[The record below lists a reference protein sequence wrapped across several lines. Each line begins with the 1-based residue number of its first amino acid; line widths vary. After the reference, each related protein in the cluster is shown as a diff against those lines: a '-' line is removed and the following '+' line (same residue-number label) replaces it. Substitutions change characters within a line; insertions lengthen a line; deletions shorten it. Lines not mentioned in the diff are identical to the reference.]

1 MIEKIRAMKNKK
13 GFTLVELI
21 VVLAILAILAAL
33 LIPALTGYIDKANK
47 EKVISETRMVAMAV
61 QTEASEAYGKLSA
74 GGTLKGATWAADS
87 DHVTNI
93 KKLAEVL
100 GSDDKSFKADVYA
113 DGSIKTIVYDD
124 GTYTCTY
131 TASDKSYNTVNHT
144 EKLTNVVTFVEKN
157 LILVTNAFPAIFLVA
172 GFLLINCEWNGL
184 ARCVDC
190 QHRITHLLICRFVKH
205 VVQGEKQEKEI
216 VFL

>member
-21 VVLAILAILAAL
+21 VVLVILAILAAL

-144 EKLTNVVTFVEKN
+144 EKLTNVVTFVEKKPDSGN
-157 LILVTNAFPAIFLVA
+157 
-172 GFLLINCEWNGL
+172 
-184 ARCVDC
+184 
-190 QHRITHLLICRFVKH
+190 
-205 VVQGEKQEKEI
+205 
-216 VFL
+216 